1 MANKRILLRRDTREN
16 WNNNNPVL
24 YNGEIGV
31 ILEDPISGHS
41 TIKIG
46 DGITPWN
53 SLPEFQRTEGSLY
66 EALLNYYTKE
76 EISGLLEKKGNISS
90 EDLNEELD
98 DVNTDTSVRYV
109 SQVLTDEQKS
119 QVMKNLG
126 INSKNFSINFSS
138 GEDTVSLA
146 LMDSNCF
153 ITKIKYKNIKNIYL
167 SYGEVLKEELNLE
180 TFSPI
185 DLGEADFLIITVTKE
200 TENLD
205 AVLGITLSL

>member
-53 SLPEFQRTEGSLY
+53 NLPEFQRTEGSLY

-109 SQVLTDEQKS
+109 SQVLTAEQKS

-146 LMDSNCF
+146 LMDSNCL